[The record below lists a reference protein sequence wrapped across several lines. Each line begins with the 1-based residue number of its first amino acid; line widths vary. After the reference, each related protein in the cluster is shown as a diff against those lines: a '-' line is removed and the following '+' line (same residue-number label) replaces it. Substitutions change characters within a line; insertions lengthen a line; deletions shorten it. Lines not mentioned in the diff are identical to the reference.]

1 MKSFSVLLSI
11 LLVVLAASINC
22 DASHPTPITEIQDG
36 QRGTLI
42 VIPPQATETSGIKQI
57 PDAAHPF
64 IAPGPYDQRGPAMN
78 TLANHGY
85 IPRNGIATFEEIVL
99 GLMETFNLG
108 VAFASTM
115 VANNMLARGNV
126 FANKVSIGGVSPLV
140 PPYPHKID
148 GPVTGGLAK
157 HGRSEGDA
165 SMTREDLFLGD
176 NRNFQEALYDEDL
189 AQLAIY
195 GDDGPDGPHTV
206 FNVQTLIAMKN
217 HTIKRNQAANP
228 KFEFPLFRMNGAY
241 GGSQTLF
248 LYTHLKWPSG
258 TTKQATL
265 PIISSFFRNQ
275 TFPKNWFRATSLVTG
290 PINSA
295 TVNQLFPG
303 VGVAAGRNNEK
314 GVYVAD
320 APIPGLVNVTVGC
333 SAYWDQARNL
343 PGVLM
348 NTTGIFK
355 KNVDLLRSIQFNN
368 SGCPEQAPLSGPA
381 GV

>member
-1 MKSFSVLLSI
+1 MKSFSALLLI
-11 LLVVLAASINC
+11 LPVVLAANINL
-22 DASHPTPITEIQDG
+22 DARDPTPTTEIQDG
-36 QRGTLI
+36 QIGTLI

-57 PDAAHPF
+57 PDADHPF
-64 IAPGPYDQRGPAMN
+64 IAPGPNDQRGPAMN

-99 GLMETFNLG
+99 GMMEITRDIVQSYSIMLQ
-108 VAFASTM
+108 
-115 VANNMLARGNV
+115 LARGNV

-140 PPYPHKID
+140 PPYPHEID
-148 GPVTGGLAK
+148 GPETGGLAK

-165 SMTREDLFLGD
+165 SMTRDDAFVGD
-176 NRNFQEALYDEDL
+176 NRNFQEALFDDDL
-189 AQLAIY
+189 AQLARF

-206 FNVQTLIAMKN
+206 FNLQTLIAMKKHN
-217 HTIKRNQAANP
+217 IMSHQASNP

-241 GGSQTLF
+241 G
-248 LYTHLKWPSG
+248 
-258 TTKQATL
+258 TTKQATG

-303 VGVAAGRNNEK
+303 VGVAPGRNNEH

-320 APIPGLVNVTVGC
+320 VSPPTLVNVTVGC
-333 SAYWDQARNL
+333 SAYRDQARNL

-355 KNVDLLRSIQFNN
+355 QNVELLRSIQYNN

>member
-1 MKSFSVLLSI
+1 MKSFSALFLI
-11 LLVVLAASINC
+11 LPVVLAAKINFDSC
-22 DASHPTPITEIQDG
+22 DPTSTTEIQDG

-64 IAPGPYDQRGPAMN
+64 IAPGPYDQRGPCPAMN

-85 IPRNGIATFEEIVL
+85 IPRNGIATFEEIVI

-108 VAFASTM
+108 IDFASTM

-148 GPVTGGLAK
+148 GPETGGLAK
-157 HGRSEGDA
+157 HGRSEGDV
-165 SMTREDLFLGD
+165 SMTRADFFVGD

-189 AQLAIY
+189 AQLAKY

-206 FNVQTLIAMKN
+206 FNLQTLIAMKN
-217 HTIKRNQAANP
+217 HTIMTNQAANP

-241 GGSQTLF
+241 
-248 LYTHLKWPSG
+248 G

-290 PINSA
+290 AVNSP
-295 TVNQLFPG
+295 TVAQLFAG
-303 VGVAAGRNNEK
+303 VGFAPGRNNEQ
-314 GVYVAD
+314 GAYVAD
-320 APIPGLVNVTVGC
+320 SPPPGLVNVTLGC
-333 SAYWDQARNL
+333 TAYWDQARNL
-343 PGVLM
+343 PG
-348 NTTGIFK
+348 
-355 KNVDLLRSIQFNN
+355 IQFNN
-368 SGCPEQAPLSGPA
+368 SGCPAQAPLSGPA

>member
-1 MKSFSVLLSI
+1 MKSFSALL
-11 LLVVLAASINC
+11 LTLPVVLAANINL
-22 DASHPTPITEIQDG
+22 DARDPTPTTEIQDG
-36 QRGTLI
+36 QIGTLI

-57 PDAAHPF
+57 PDTDHPF
-64 IAPGPYDQRGPAMN
+64 IAPGPNDQRGPAMN

-85 IPRNGIATFEEIVL
+85 IPRKCAKPL
-99 GLMETFNLG
+99 QRLSFNLG
-108 VAFASTM
+108 VDFASTM

-140 PPYPHKID
+140 PPYPHEID
-148 GPVTGGLAK
+148 GPETGGLAK

-165 SMTREDLFLGD
+165 SMTRDDAFVGD
-176 NRNFQEALYDEDL
+176 NRNFQEALFDDDL
-189 AQLAIY
+189 AQLAQF

-206 FNVQTLIAMKN
+206 FNLQTLIAMKKHN
-217 HTIKRNQAANP
+217 IMSHQASNP

-241 GGSQTLF
+241 G
-248 LYTHLKWPSG
+248 
-258 TTKQATL
+258 TTKQATG

-290 PINSA
+290 PVNSA

-303 VGVAAGRNNEK
+303 VGVAPGRNNEH

-320 APIPGLVNVTVGC
+320 VSPPTLVNVTVGC
-333 SAYWDQARNL
+333 SAYRDQARNL

-355 KNVDLLRSIQFNN
+355 QNVELLRSIQYNS
-368 SGCPEQAPLSGPA
+368 SGCSEQAPLSGPA

>member
-1 MKSFSVLLSI
+1 MKSFSALL
-11 LLVVLAASINC
+11 LLLPVVLAANIKVEPC
-22 DASHPTPITEIQDG
+22 DDPTKTTEIQDG

-57 PDAAHPF
+57 PDAHHPF
-64 IAPGPYDQRGPAMN
+64 IAPGPNDQRGPCPAMN

-85 IPRNGIATFEEIVL
+85 IPRNGIATFEEIVV
-99 GLMETFNLG
+99 GLMESFNLG

-217 HTIKRNQAANP
+217 HTIKRNQALNP

-241 GGSQTLF
+241 QQSAF
-248 LYTHLKWPSG
+248 LLHIFANG
-258 TTKQATL
+258 TTGQATL

-275 TFPKNWFRATSLVTG
+275 TFPKNWFRATTPVTG

-320 APIPGLVNVTVGC
+320 APIPGLVNVTLGC

-368 SGCPEQAPLSGPA
+368 SGCPAQAPLSGPA

>member
-1 MKSFSVLLSI
+1 MKSFSALLLI
-11 LLVVLAASINC
+11 LPVVLAANINL
-22 DASHPTPITEIQDG
+22 DARDPTPTTEIQDG
-36 QRGTLI
+36 QIGTLI

-57 PDAAHPF
+57 PDADHPF
-64 IAPGPYDQRGPAMN
+64 IAPGPNDQRGPAMN

-85 IPRNGIATFEEIVL
+85 IPRKCVDPLHRFS
-99 GLMETFNLG
+99 FNLG
-108 VAFASTM
+108 VDFASTM

-140 PPYPHKID
+140 PPYPHEID
-148 GPVTGGLAK
+148 GPETGGLAK

-165 SMTREDLFLGD
+165 SMTRDDAFVGD
-176 NRNFQEALYDEDL
+176 NRNFQEALFDDDL

-206 FNVQTLIAMKN
+206 FNVQTLIAMKKHN
-217 HTIKRNQAANP
+217 IMSHQASNP

-241 GGSQTLF
+241 G
-248 LYTHLKWPSG
+248 
-258 TTKQATL
+258 TTKQATG

-290 PINSA
+290 SVNSA
-295 TVNQLFPG
+295 AVNQLFPG
-303 VGVAAGRNNEK
+303 VGVAPGRNNEH
-314 GVYVAD
+314 GVYVVDVSSPTLA
-320 APIPGLVNVTVGC
+320 NVTVGC
-333 SAYWDQARNL
+333 SAYRDQARNL

-355 KNVDLLRSIQFNN
+355 QNVELLRSIQYNN
-368 SGCPEQAPLSGPA
+368 SGCPAQAPLSGPA